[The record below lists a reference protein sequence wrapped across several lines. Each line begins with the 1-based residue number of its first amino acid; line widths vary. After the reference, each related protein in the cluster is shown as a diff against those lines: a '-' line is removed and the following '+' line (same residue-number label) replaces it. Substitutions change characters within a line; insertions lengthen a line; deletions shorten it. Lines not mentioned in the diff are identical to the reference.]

1 VRIRTRSLRW
11 AAILSLLIVLAAAC
25 GDSNDNNNNATG
37 QPSQTTTGGAAQ
49 SQQLA
54 RVGGTMEVAAV
65 WSGQEQASFKQVL
78 DAFTA
83 KTGTQVT
90 FTSTG
95 DNIATVL
102 RTRIEGSSPPDV
114 AVLPQPGLLRDLAN
128 QNALK
133 PIDDVA
139 GAAIS
144 QNFAP
149 HWKDLGSV
157 NGKLYGLFFKG
168 ANKSLAWYNTS
179 AFRNAGVNP
188 PKTYD
193 ELLTTAKTIKDS
205 GVTPFSLG
213 GGAGWVLTDLFE
225 NIYIRQAGADK
236 YDQLS
241 RHQIPWTDASVKDAL
256 RTMGRLLSDK
266 SMFAGSVTQTQFVQA
281 VDNVFRKPPAA
292 AMTIEGDFVPG
303 SATQKATPVT
313 DYNAFA
319 FPSISNS
326 PPMVV
331 GGGDA
336 VAMLKDT
343 PQAKELVKFL
353 ASAEAAEIWA
363 KLGGF
368 SSPNKSVNPSVY
380 PDDVTRANAT
390 ALAQASVFRFDMSDL
405 APADFGGTPGR
416 GEWALLQQFAD
427 NPSDVDGIATQLE
440 QAAAAAFK

>member
-1 VRIRTRSLRW
+1 MRTPTRSLRW
-11 AAILSLLIVLAAAC
+11 AAIASLLMLVAVAC
-25 GDSNDNNNNATG
+25 GGDDDDDETG
-37 QPSQTTTGGAAQ
+37 QPATTAATGGAQ
-49 SQQLA
+49 TQELQ

-65 WSGQEQASFKQVL
+65 WSGQEQASFRQVL

-102 RTRIEGSSPPDV
+102 RTRIEGNSPPDV

-133 PIDDVA
+133 PIDDLVGSA
-139 GAAIS
+139 LT

-149 HWKDLGSV
+149 HWKDLGTV
-157 NGKLYGLFFKG
+157 NGRLFGLFFKG
-168 ANKSLAWYNTS
+168 ANKSLVWYNTS
-179 AFRNAGVNP
+179 AFRNAGVQP
-188 PKTYD
+188 PRTFD
-193 ELLTTAKTIKDS
+193 ELLRTAQTIKDS

-225 NIYIRQAGADK
+225 NIYLRQAGPDR

-241 RHQIPWTDASVKDAL
+241 RHQIPWTDQSVRDAL
-256 RTMGRLLSDK
+256 RTMGRLLSDRTN
-266 SMFAGSVTQTQFVQA
+266 FAGVVTQTQFVQS
-281 VDNVFRKPPAA
+281 VDNVLRNPPAA
-292 AMTIEGDFVPG
+292 AMVIEGDFVPG

-313 DYNAFA
+313 DYNSFA
-319 FPSISNS
+319 FPSINNS
-326 PPMVV
+326 PPSVV

-336 VAMLKDT
+336 VVMLKDT

-368 SSPNKSVNPSVY
+368 SSPNRRVNASIY
-380 PDDVTRANAT
+380 PDDVTRNNAT
-390 ALAQASVFRFDMSDL
+390 ALAQATIFKFDMSDL

-440 QAAAAAFK
+440 AAAAAASWS